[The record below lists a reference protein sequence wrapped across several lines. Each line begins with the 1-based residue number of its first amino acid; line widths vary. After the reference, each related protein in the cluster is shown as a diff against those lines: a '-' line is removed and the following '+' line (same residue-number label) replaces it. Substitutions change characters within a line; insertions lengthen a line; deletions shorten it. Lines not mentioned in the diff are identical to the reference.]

1 MQVLNIHEPLPS
13 NEKCYNEE
21 KESSKISD
29 CINQI
34 NDFEDDENSSQGNS
48 RSHSVRSGSGGN
60 GSSTPNTPSGNG
72 SNESNEV
79 TLSDRRM
86 RREIAN
92 CNERRRMQSINDGF
106 QSLRALLPRKYGE
119 KMSKASILQQTAELI
134 HNLQAEKD
142 RLAQENE
149 TLIQTNANIC
159 KKKEQDEI
167 SHEAQL
173 YKELELIKKS
183 HHQKVVEYEQRLQE
197 ILTMYRDEQKLRQF
211 FEQEY
216 LANRKLQDSQLAR
229 IQLLQEKI
237 PGILENNRIQN
248 GQQLISQLTVT
259 SCANSTPMDINP
271 SIQNHIP
278 QHNNLINYPP
288 QNGNFRNAIFNNI
301 DIHQLNQINLQTNN
315 NNPIHNSPSNSLSQ
329 IGLKLSLSDVNM
341 ISQNQL
347 TAIPGTQSLSL
358 QNGTSVTSSRET
370 SHAGSHQNLY
380 AILEAIRQIEKN
392 KMSVSS
398 SSSTQNSSKSDV
410 LVR

>member
-13 NEKCYNEE
+13 NEKCHNEE

-72 SNESNEV
+72 SNDNNE
-79 TLSDRRM
+79 TTQSDRRM

-106 QSLRALLPRKYGE
+106 QALRALLPRKYGE

-142 RLAQENE
+142 RLSQENE
-149 TLIQTNANIC
+149 ALIQTNANIY

-167 SHEAQL
+167 SHEAHL
-173 YKELELIKKS
+173 CKELELIKQS
-183 HHQKVVEYEQRLQE
+183 HHQKVAEYEQRLQE

-216 LANRKLQDSQLAR
+216 VANRKLHDTHLAR

-237 PGILENNRIQN
+237 PGILESNNIQN
-248 GQQLISQLTVT
+248 GQQLISQLAVT
-259 SCANSTPMDINP
+259 SCSNSTPIDITQ
-271 SIQNHIP
+271 SVQNQIS
-278 QHNNLINYPP
+278 QHGNLINYTS
-288 QNGNFRNAIFNNI
+288 QNGNYRNAIFNNI
-301 DIHQLNQINLQTNN
+301 DINQLNQINLQTNN
-315 NNPIHNSPSNSLSQ
+315 SPIHNSPSNSLPHSEY
-329 IGLKLSLSDVNM
+329 KLTLSDVNM
-341 ISQNQL
+341 ISQNHL
-347 TAIPGTQSLSL
+347 TTIPATQSLSL
-358 QNGTSVTSSRET
+358 QNGASVTSTRDVIQP
-370 SHAGSHQNLY
+370 GSHQNLY
-380 AILEAIRQIEKN
+380 AILEAIRQIEKS
-392 KMSVSS
+392 KVPVSS
-398 SSSTQNSSKSDV
+398 SSTTPNSSKSDV